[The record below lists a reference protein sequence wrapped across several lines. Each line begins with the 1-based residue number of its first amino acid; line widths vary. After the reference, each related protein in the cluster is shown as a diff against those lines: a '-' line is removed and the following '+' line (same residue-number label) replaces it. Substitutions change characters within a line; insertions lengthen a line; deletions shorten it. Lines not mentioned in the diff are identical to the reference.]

1 MSNIPSDF
9 PFVND
14 KIHGFPWTE
23 GTPPQYFS
31 EKLPKI
37 TIITPSFNQGQFI
50 EETIRSVLLQGYP
63 NLEYII
69 IDGGSTDNTVE
80 IIRKY
85 ETWITYWVSERDA
98 GQSEAIN
105 KGAIKSTGE
114 LINWLNSDDLL
125 AEGTLWNLA
134 YQYINNPSHEVFI
147 GHIAHFETDIVT
159 KKGITN
165 IQIFKQ
171 IENTIIF
178 GGFVQPAMF
187 YKNDV
192 WRKLGGVRTEF
203 FFCMD
208 LDLWCRYLT
217 QFGQAHICKTDSLYA
232 YFRHHEFAKTTKHS
246 DIHISE
252 KVAIFISL
260 LKSCEIPNEKI
271 KMLQKLTYFK
281 IDNKWQL
288 KNISAAILSA
298 NIFFWIINRLHQKM
312 AMSDFVRCYL
322 ETLKLQPLNRSWR
335 VYLHPLAVFQRWVLK
350 KKIDI

>member
-1 MSNIPSDF
+1 MYNLLLDLPKPSK
-9 PFVND
+9 D
-14 KIHGFPWTE
+14 KIGFPWTV
-23 GTPPQYFS
+23 GTPPQYFDQN
-31 EKLPKI
+31 LPKI
-37 TIITPSFNQGQFI
+37 TIITPSYNQGQYI

-80 IIRKY
+80 IISKY
-85 ETWITYWVSERDA
+85 DTWITYWVSERDA

-125 AEGTLWNLA
+125 AEGTLLNLA
-134 YQYINNPSHEVFI
+134 YQYINNPSHEIFI
-147 GHIAHFETDIVT
+147 GQIAHFDTDIAN
-159 KKGITN
+159 KNWIGSM
-165 IQIFKQ
+165 QIFTK

-178 GGFVQPAMF
+178 SGFVQPAMF

-192 WRKLGGVRTEF
+192 WQKLGGVRTEF

-217 QFGQAHICKTDSLYA
+217 QFGQANICKTDSLYA

-246 DIHISE
+246 ERHISE
-252 KVAIFISL
+252 KVAIFISI
-260 LKSCEIPNEKI
+260 LKSCRISNEKI
-271 KMLQKLTYFK
+271 RMLQKLTDFE

-288 KNISAAILSA
+288 KNISATTLSA
-298 NIFFWIINRLHQKM
+298 NIFFWIINWLHQRM
-312 AMSDFVRCYL
+312 AFSDFVRCYF

-335 VYLHPLAVFQRWVLK
+335 VYLHPLAVFQRWILK
-350 KKIDI
+350 KKIEI